1 MTGLLIIM
9 FVPVFNSYKSDPA
22 ILTDIEKHDL
32 ETYRMKWLLGALAV
46 VVITL
51 LFSNLRAQKKPDGW
65 GAMKYPQ
72 LVLGMLG
79 IFVYVGTEVTI
90 VSNFSE
96 LLKQPDFGGYQ
107 SSQVAP
113 FISMYWGSLM
123 IGRWTGSIPVFNF
136 KESTKQI
143 LMFIVPL
150 VAFGIVIGISA
161 VSQYDVQPLYY
172 YIVCVLVQ
180 MLAFYLSKS
189 KPARTLMI
197 FAMLGLLAMLIGLF
211 SKGQIAVYAFLSGGL
226 FCSIMWPAI
235 FDLSILGL
243 GKYTTQGSAFLIM
256 MILGG
261 GIIPPIQGKIA
272 DYVQSKS
279 SVVGYGIH
287 QSYWVPVLCFA
298 YLAFLGFI
306 VRGILKKQGINFDT
320 PPEPAIL
327 ESFPEGEFPKK

>member
-1 MTGLLIIM
+1 
-9 FVPVFNSYKSDPA
+9 
-22 ILTDIEKHDL
+22 
-32 ETYRMKWLLGALAV
+32 
-46 VVITL
+46 
-51 LFSNLRAQKKPDGW
+51 
-65 GAMKYPQ
+65 
-72 LVLGMLG
+72 
-79 IFVYVGTEVTI
+79 
-90 VSNFSE
+90 
-96 LLKQPDFGGYQ
+96 
-107 SSQVAP
+107 
-113 FISMYWGSLM
+113 
-123 IGRWTGSIPVFNF
+123 
-136 KESTKQI
+136 
-143 LMFIVPL
+143 
-150 VAFGIVIGISA
+150 
-161 VSQYDVQPLYY
+161 
-172 YIVCVLVQ
+172 
-180 MLAFYLSKS
+180 
-189 KPARTLMI
+189 
-197 FAMLGLLAMLIGLF
+197 MLIGLF

>member
-1 MTGLLIIM
+1 M
-9 FVPVFNSYKSDPA
+9 
-22 ILTDIEKHDL
+22 
-32 ETYRMKWLLGALAV
+32 
-46 VVITL
+46 
-51 LFSNLRAQKKPDGW
+51 RARKKPEGW
-65 GAMKYPQ
+65 GAMQYPQ

-79 IFVYVGTEVTI
+79 IFVYVGVEVTI

-96 LLKQPDFGGYQ
+96 LLKQPAFGGYQ

-123 IGRWTGSIPVFNF
+123 IGRWTGAIPVFNF

-161 VSQYDVQPLYY
+161 ISQYDVRPLYF
-172 YIVCVLVQ
+172 YILCVLVQ
-180 MLAFYLSKS
+180 IAAFYISKN
-189 KPARTLMI
+189 KPARTLLL
-197 FAMLGLLAMLIGLF
+197 FATLGLLAMLIGLF
-211 SKGQIAVYAFLSGGL
+211 TTGKVAIYSFLSGGL

-235 FDLSILGL
+235 FNLSIAGL

-261 GIIPPIQGKIA
+261 GIIPPLQGKMA
-272 DYVQSKS
+272 DYIQSKS
-279 SVVGYGIH
+279 DVVGYGIH

-298 YLAFLGFI
+298 YLAFLGFA
-306 VRGILKKQGINFDT
+306 VKGILKKQGIDYDKVVDEDLEPLET
-320 PPEPAIL
+320 SPESAL
-327 ESFPEGEFPKK
+327 DVTKN